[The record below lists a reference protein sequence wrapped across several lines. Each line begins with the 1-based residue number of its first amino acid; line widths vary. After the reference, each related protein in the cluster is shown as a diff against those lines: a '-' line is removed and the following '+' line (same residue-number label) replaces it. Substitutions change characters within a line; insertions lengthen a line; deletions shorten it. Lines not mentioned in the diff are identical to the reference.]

1 MPSTPAPA
9 PAPPTPPHSNAF
21 FIPPPADVPAQ
32 FVYVRVPV
40 KPRRGTDPLHQREDQ
55 IDQALRAQGI
65 GSVVGWGDS
74 LGERRADGSR
84 VAAYL
89 RIDIN
94 VSDLAAA
101 RTLLQQLLPTL
112 DAPAGTEIH
121 YTLQGLSLQDMATA
135 TGWLLEQPVP
145 GMQSQVSALGK
156 RLSLR

>member
-1 MPSTPAPA
+1 MPHHTTP
-9 PAPPTPPHSNAF
+9 
-21 FIPPPADVPAQ
+21 FIPPPPDVPAQ
-32 FVYVRVPV
+32 FVYVRIPV
-40 KPRRGTDPLHQREDQ
+40 KPRRGTDPLHQREDR

-101 RTLLQQLLPTL
+101 RIALRYLLPKL
-112 DAPAGTEIH
+112 EAHAGNEIH
-121 YTLQGLSLQDMATA
+121 YTLQGASLQDMATD
-135 TGWLLEQPVP
+135 TGWLLEQRVP
-145 GMQSQVSALGK
+145 GSQ
-156 RLSLR
+156 